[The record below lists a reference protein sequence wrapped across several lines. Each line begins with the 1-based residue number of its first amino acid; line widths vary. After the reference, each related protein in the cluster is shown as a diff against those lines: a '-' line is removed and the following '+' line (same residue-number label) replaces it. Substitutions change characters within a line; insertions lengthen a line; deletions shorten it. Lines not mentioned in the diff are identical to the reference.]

1 MEGAIPRVQLCLLS
15 LALIRT
21 EFHCGHG
28 ALLCAETQDG
38 AFCSSR
44 GLAPSP
50 SMVFILTLAYP

>member
-44 GLAPSP
+44 GLTPSP